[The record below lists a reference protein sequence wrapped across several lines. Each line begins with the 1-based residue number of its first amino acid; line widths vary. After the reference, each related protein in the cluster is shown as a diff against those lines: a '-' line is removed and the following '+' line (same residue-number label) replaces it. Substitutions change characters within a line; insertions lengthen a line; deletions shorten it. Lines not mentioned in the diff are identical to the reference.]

1 MLVLGDEES
10 PTIMADIKFSFSK
23 NQSEVV
29 FSAITPKGEEWMEE
43 SEITI
48 PISDAKEYIEA
59 ARSVG
64 LVVLM
69 FS

>member
-1 MLVLGDEES
+1 
-10 PTIMADIKFSFSK
+10 MADITFSFSK
-23 NQSEVV
+23 TKARPS
-29 FSAITPKGEEWMEE
+29 SANTPKGEEWMVE
-43 SEITI
+43 SEITM